1 MENDKLVAELKA
13 KYGSIRTLI
22 VPLDE
27 DDADK
32 KATIYLRKP
41 DATSRDMAQKLAQK
55 DSKMAIKG
63 FLNTL
68 YIGGD
73 SLELVYNSDDAM
85 ASLDQAVFELCSVQ
99 RTEIKKNQRNIKT

>member
-85 ASLDQAVFELCSVQ
+85 ESLSYAVAELISVQ
-99 RTEIKKNQRNIKT
+99 RTEIKKN

>member
-1 MENDKLVAELKA
+1 MEKDKLIAELKA
-13 KYGSIRTLI
+13 KHGSIRTLI

-41 DATSRDMAQKLAQK
+41 DAMSRDIAQKLAQK

-63 FLNTL
+63 FLNGL

-73 SLELVYNSDDAM
+73 SLELVYNSEDAM
-85 ASLDQAVFELCSVQ
+85 ESLSYAVAELISVQ
-99 RTEIKKNQRNIKT
+99 RTEIKKN